1 MLFLKNILNVKNI
14 LFLFCFIALSCLK
27 DETKNECNYTEKICS
42 AIDELNYNKKKW
54 VDSNITSYSM
64 YFRISC
70 FCVFFDP
77 FSVSILENTIDNV
90 SGNEEWGHE
99 MVLTINDLFIE
110 IEKRIY
116 EDPFSFQ
123 IEYNTQ
129 YGYPESSF
137 FDMVE
142 MIADEE
148 IGYYITSFNPL

>member
-1 MLFLKNILNVKNI
+1 
-14 LFLFCFIALSCLK
+14 
-27 DETKNECNYTEKICS
+27 
-42 AIDELNYNKKKW
+42 
-54 VDSNITSYSM
+54 M

-123 IEYNTQ
+123 IEYNKQ